1 MPVVGLVAGTR
12 EIELAKL
19 LAEAYGAGT
28 ALKELPAELMPSGI
42 AAALAVQ
49 QQFLKQR
56 SSRIGGWKVGS
67 PSPTG
72 AIQAAP
78 LPAEGIRPGPAT
90 FSYGQFPLVGLEL
103 EIAFGFGRSF
113 EPSPQMYTDEEVLA
127 GVKFMRPTIEIVSSR
142 FAQWPA
148 VDKLWQLA
156 DLQNHGAL
164 VVGEA
169 VEYRGDFPY
178 AQPELGFAFDGSDI
192 APKAPFNPHNPAG
205 DPRRLLPWLVNHCT
219 RLGLSLTQE
228 TVVTNGSYT
237 GMYFPSGPGTA
248 VGRIAG
254 LPPITLTLI

>member
-1 MPVVGLVAGTR
+1 MLIAGTS
-12 EIELAKL
+12 ETALAKL

-28 ALKELPAELMPSGI
+28 ALEALPAGLMPSGI

-56 SSRIGGWKVGS
+56 GSRIGGWKVGA

-72 AIQAAP
+72 TIQAAP
-78 LPAEGIRPGPAT
+78 LPAEGIRPSPAA
-90 FSYGQFPLVGLEL
+90 FSYTQFPVVGLEL

-113 EPSPQMYTDEEVLA
+113 EPSPQAYTDAEVLA
-127 GVKFMRPTIEIVSSR
+127 AVKFMRPTIEIVSSR
-142 FAQWPA
+142 YAQWPA

-169 VEYRGDFPY
+169 VEYRGDFAF
-178 AQPELGFAFDGSDI
+178 AQPEISFAFEGSDI

-219 RLGLSLTQE
+219 RLGLSLTPE
-228 TVVTNGSYT
+228 TVITTGSYT

-248 VGRIAG
+248 VGTMAG